1 MNIYMDSHLDP
12 FIMLTW
18 EQGLVS
24 LYIPILYSS
33 NQIPFLIDR
42 HRHVVLYMDSLPY
55 LAPYIG
61 IDIRNWLV
69 LYLLS
74 DALLVGY
81 RYN

>member
-18 EQGLVS
+18 NKVWFP
-24 LYIPILYSS
+24 YIFLYSS